1 MPLPTA
7 TTSRMTNTISKKTSV
22 GIIGVGAFG
31 EFMLKHL
38 CPYFDIHIFDAH
50 RKLDDVTSLY
60 RVTESNL
67 SDISA
72 TCDVIILAVPVRQME
87 QSIKD
92 IAPHLRVGQ
101 LIIEVASVKI
111 LPEQFLKSHL
121 PVGVDVVG
129 LHPLFGPQSGKYGIH
144 GFNIALCNIN
154 GSRAE
159 CVSEF
164 LTKRLGL
171 NVYNT
176 TPEDHDRQMA
186 YVQILTHLIGKA
198 FVKINPPNLNL
209 TTKTYDLLCDMVEL
223 ICYDSD
229 ELFKAIQTDNPYAHE
244 TKEKFFT
251 AVRELDEF
259 LKG

>member
-1 MPLPTA
+1 MTETIS
-7 TTSRMTNTISKKTSV
+7 TTSSL

-38 CPYFDIHIFDAH
+38 TPYFDITIFDAH
-50 RKLDDVTSLY
+50 RNLDDVKKLY
-60 RVTESNL
+60 RVQTGSITDAA
-67 SDISA
+67 S
-72 TCDVIILAVPVRQME
+72 CDVIVLAVPVRQME
-87 QSIKD
+87 DTIKN
-92 IAPHLRVGQ
+92 ISPHLRAGQ
-101 LIIEVASVKI
+101 LVIEVASVKV
-111 LPEQFLKSHL
+111 LPDQFLKSLL
-121 PVGVDVVG
+121 PAGVDAVG

-144 GFNIALCNIN
+144 GFNIALCNVN
-154 GSRAE
+154 GARKK
-159 CVSEF
+159 CVAEF
-164 LTKRLGL
+164 LQSRLGL
-171 NVYNT
+171 NVYET

-223 ICYDSD
+223 IRYDSD

-244 TKEKFFT
+244 TKENFFT
-251 AVRELDEF
+251 AVRELEEF